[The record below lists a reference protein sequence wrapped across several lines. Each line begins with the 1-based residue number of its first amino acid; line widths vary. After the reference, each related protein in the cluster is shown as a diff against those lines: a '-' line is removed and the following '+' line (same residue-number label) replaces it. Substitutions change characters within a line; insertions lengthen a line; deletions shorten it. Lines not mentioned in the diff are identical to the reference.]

1 MCVFYKGGNGLRVL
15 TVFSYAERFWFG
27 DQEQGRTQRGRHG
40 PDRSGSKCRPS
51 VEPPAIN
58 SAACQRSLPSSAV

>member
-40 PDRSGSKCRPS
+40 PDRI